1 MRLRPC
7 LDIHG
12 GRDKQIVGGSIKEG
26 QAVKENF
33 VSERDAA
40 YYASLYRERGLS
52 GGHIILLDSAAAD
65 PAAYEADRAQALS
78 ALAAYPGGMQIGGGI
93 TPENAGQYL
102 DAGASHVIVTSYV
115 FHGGTLD
122 EERLEKMKDAV
133 GIERLVLDLSCRRLA
148 APEKESGEPVSAG
161 TESGSVPVP
170 AAQYAVVTDRW
181 QKFTRWI
188 ITQENLRTLCRH
200 CDEFLIHAADV
211 EGKRGGIQE
220 ELAGILGAFC
230 RQTGFPVTYA
240 GGVHDTED
248 LARIAALSGG
258 RMDVTVGSALS
269 IFGGSLDLD
278 ELAAEAASYA

>member
-7 LDIHG
+7 IDIHG
-12 GRDKQIVGGSIKEG
+12 GRVKQIVGGSIREG

-40 YYASLYRERGLS
+40 YYASLYRERGLA
-52 GGHIILLDSAAAD
+52 GGHIILLDSA
-65 PAAYEADRAQALS
+65 E
-78 ALAAYPGGMQIGGGI
+78 IGGGI

-148 APEKESGEPVSAG
+148 PPEKESGEPVSAG
-161 TESGSVPVP
+161 TESDSVPVP